1 MQAIIY
7 ICTCNSQANLEIN
20 FMGTKENALFFE
32 PYNLNGLQVSNRI
45 VMAPMTRSRADNP
58 AHTATELTALYY
70 SQRAT
75 AGLIIAG
82 GTFISPEAVGVI
94 NVPAIYSKEQVEGW
108 KLTTDAVHKNR

>member
-45 VMAPMTRSRADNP
+45 VMAPMTRSRADTLHIQLLSLQRSIIVNVLQP
-58 AHTATELTALYY
+58 DLLLPEELL
-70 SQRAT
+70 
-75 AGLIIAG
+75 
-82 GTFISPEAVGVI
+82 
-94 NVPAIYSKEQVEGW
+94 
-108 KLTTDAVHKNR
+108 